1 MKIMSNS
8 NLYFS
13 FKLMY
18 ASFQLFWVF
27 HKNKSVSPQWLFR
40 VQALG
45 TKIIIVFTED
55 VSSSTATSLALAV
68 ASSTAA
74 AMMTNTQFNMANS
87 GMEMG
92 DGENMG
98 GGMMGHMTHMGPMAH
113 MGPNPMMM
121 GPMNMGQVIVIITCC
136 VLLICH
142 ILCSFVLFSSRNI
155 YINATKGLPI

>member
-1 MKIMSNS
+1 
-8 NLYFS
+8 
-13 FKLMY
+13 
-18 ASFQLFWVF
+18 
-27 HKNKSVSPQWLFR
+27 
-40 VQALG
+40 
-45 TKIIIVFTED
+45 
-55 VSSSTATSLALAV
+55 
-68 ASSTAA
+68 
-74 AMMTNTQFNMANS
+74 MTNTQFNMANS

-142 ILCSFVLFSSRNI
+142 ILCSVSDLIVLYFF
-155 YINATKGLPI
+155 PIFLEIIFT